1 MGFIEKIEK
10 LYITQFI
17 PEFFEMKY
25 VRKLKLPLLP
35 IQNVPDEKN
44 AVIEIENWFKSN
56 VVQNKF
62 KKLQIKQN
70 PSSKNVVR
78 KSTAELFDIMLK

>member
-25 VRKLKLPLLP
+25 VRKLKLPILP
-35 IQNVPDEKN
+35 IQNESDEEN
-44 AVIEIENWFKSN
+44 AVIKIEHWFKSD
-56 VVQNKF
+56 VVQKKF
-62 KKLQIKQN
+62 QKLQIKQN

-78 KSTAELFDIMLK
+78 KSTAELFNIMLK